1 MSEPR
6 VLNRHHFRG
15 RTFPPGSFYVGRS
28 GSFARKVFAEYP
40 ELGDLTALG
49 NPFRVEEHGAAA
61 LDLYRRGLWND
72 IQRRVP
78 ATVAALGRINPGS
91 SLVCSCVRKDGSG
104 ECHAKVIV
112 KAWKWACR
120 TGLLREV
127 SA

>member
-1 MSEPR
+1 VSEPH

-15 RTFPPGSFYVGRS
+15 RAFPPGSFYVGRP
-28 GSFARKVFAEYP
+28 GSFARKVFAEHP

-49 NPFRVEEHGAAA
+49 NPFRVEEYGEAS
-61 LDLYRRGLWND
+61 LGLYRRYLF
-72 IQRRVP
+72 
-78 ATVAALGRINPGS
+78 AAMRGGGKVMDTLSEIGPDS

-112 KAWKWACR
+112 KAWKWARR

-127 SA
+127 SP

>member
-1 MSEPR
+1 VSEPR

-28 GSFARKVFAEYP
+28 GSFARKVFAEHP

-49 NPFRVEEHGAAA
+49 NPFRVEEHGEGA
-61 LDLYRRGLWND
+61 LDLYRRWLSDAIRLRWGL
-72 IQRRVP
+72 
-78 ATVAALGRINPGS
+78 TALSRICPDS